1 MVMKMMKVLFSI
13 NPKHVE
19 SILSGKKQV
28 EYRKTICRRPVDTVL
43 IYSTAPVQRV
53 VAQAKL
59 KKVLVDTPDN
69 IWELTKEKSGVSRE
83 FFMDYF
89 AGKKSAVAYELED
102 IEKFPEP
109 KLLRDFGLSYVPQSF
124 AYIDVKED
132 EEDD

>member
-1 MVMKMMKVLFSI
+1 MKVLFSI
-13 NPKHVE
+13 NPEHVQ

-43 IYSTAPVQRV
+43 IYSTSPVQMV

-59 KKVLVDTPDN
+59 KKVLVDAPDN
-69 IWELTKEKSGVSRE
+69 IWELTKEKSGISHK

-89 AGKKSAVAYELED
+89 ASKKYAVAYELED

-109 KLLRDFGLSYVPQSF
+109 KPLQDFGLGYVPQSF
-124 AYIDVKED
+124 AYVS
-132 EEDD
+132 

>member
-1 MVMKMMKVLFSI
+1 MTKVLFSI

-19 SILSGKKQV
+19 SILSGNKRV

-43 IYSTAPVQRV
+43 IYSTSPVQKV

-69 IWELTKEKSGVSRE
+69 IWKMTKGKSGISHK

-89 AGKKSAVAYELED
+89 AGKKYAVAYELED

-109 KLLRDFGLSYVPQSF
+109 KPLRVFGLGYIPQSF
-124 AYIDVKED
+124 AYISK
-132 EEDD
+132 

>member
-1 MVMKMMKVLFSI
+1 MKVLFSI
-13 NPKHVE
+13 NPKHVQ

-43 IYSTAPVQRV
+43 IYSTSPVQMV

-59 KKVLVDTPDN
+59 KKVLVDAPDN
-69 IWELTKEKSGVSRE
+69 IWELTKEKSGISHK

-89 AGKKSAVAYELED
+89 ASKKYAVAYELED

-109 KLLRDFGLSYVPQSF
+109 KPLQDFGLGYVPQSF
-124 AYIDVKED
+124 AYIS
-132 EEDD
+132 

>member
-1 MVMKMMKVLFSI
+1 MKVLFSI
-13 NPKHVE
+13 NPEHVQ

-43 IYSTAPVQRV
+43 IYSTSPVQMV

-59 KKVLVDTPDN
+59 KKVLVDAPDN
-69 IWELTKEKSGVSRE
+69 IWELTKEKSGISHK

-89 AGKKSAVAYELED
+89 ASKKYAVAYELED

-109 KLLRDFGLSYVPQSF
+109 KPLRDFGLGYVPQSF
-124 AYIDVKED
+124 AYVS
-132 EEDD
+132 